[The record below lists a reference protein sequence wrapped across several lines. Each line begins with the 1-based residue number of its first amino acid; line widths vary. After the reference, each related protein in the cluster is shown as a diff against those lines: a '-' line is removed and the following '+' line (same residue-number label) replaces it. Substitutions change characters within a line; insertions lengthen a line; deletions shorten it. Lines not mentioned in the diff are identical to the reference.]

1 MIPDKLDL
9 EIVTPERRVFA
20 ETVDSVVLP
29 GSEGYLGVLPGH
41 APLLTMLAPGQIRCE
56 AAGRSRLM
64 AVSGGYAEVLRDRVT
79 VLAETCELA
88 EEIDRER
95 ALKPRHRAEELLRAA
110 DTSAAEFARA
120 EVRLKRAIAR
130 IQARESAGL

>member
-1 MIPDKLDL
+1 MIPVKLDL
-9 EIVTPERRVFA
+9 EIVTPERRVFS

-41 APLLTMLAPGQIRCE
+41 APLLTMLAPGEVRCE
-56 AAGRSRLM
+56 AGGRSRLM

-88 EEIDRER
+88 EEID
-95 ALKPRHRAEELLRAA
+95 PDRAERSRDRAEKLLRAT
-110 DTSAAEFARA
+110 DTSASEFARA

-130 IQARESAGL
+130 IQVRKHAGL